1 MLEKVIVIVGA
12 GFCGAVV
19 AAQLLAQGRGR
30 IRVLLVNK
38 QGRMARGLAYGTRSE
53 QHVLNVPAGRMS
65 AFPGVEDDFLRFA
78 QTQDPAIG
86 AASFVSRQLYGE
98 YLEHVVERAVARA
111 APGVSLERIVDQV
124 RDVAVTPD
132 GGRALVSFDSGSH
145 VLADHVV
152 LALGNYAP
160 AHPRLADGR
169 FVDSDRYVRDPWRMG
184 VLDQVPRDVPVV
196 LIGTGLTMLDIA
208 LELRSRGRTAPMI
221 AISRRGLLPEGHRGT
236 DRPHAPV
243 PPPPG
248 MIDGPATAYHYLRAV
263 RGHVLALARDGVDWR
278 DVLVALRP
286 LTPMLWQRL
295 DDRERGRFLRHL
307 RPYWEVHRHRAA
319 PRPAALLDRM
329 RKDGEL
335 QVIAGR
341 LVALD
346 ATDDAIHVRLRR
358 RGATATETLAA
369 GAVVNCTGPCTDVR
383 NLDEPLMNALR
394 WHRLIRADR
403 HGLGVDV
410 GADGALIDARGEPSQ
425 VFFAVGPLLRGRDW
439 EATAVPELRVHA
451 AQVVGRLARDL
462 GNVEAA
468 AAAVG

>member
-1 MLEKVIVIVGA
+1 MDERVIVIVGA

-19 AAQLLAQGRGR
+19 AAQLLGRCTGR
-30 IRVLLVNK
+30 VRILLVNK

-65 AFPGVEDDFLRFA
+65 AFPHADDDFLRFA
-78 QTQDPAIG
+78 QRQDAAITEG
-86 AASFVSRQLYGE
+86 SFVSRQLYGE
-98 YLEHVVERAVARA
+98 YLEHVVERAVAAA
-111 APGVSLERIVDQV
+111 APGVTLERVVDQV
-124 RDVAVTPD
+124 CDVAMTPD
-132 GGRALVSFDSGSH
+132 GSRALVTFERGAR

-160 AHPRLADGR
+160 AQPRLAGD
-169 FVDSDRYVRDPWRMG
+169 FAASERYVGDPWRMG
-184 VLDQVPRDVPVV
+184 ALDAVPRDQPVL

-221 AISRRGLLPEGHRGT
+221 AISRRGLLPEAHRGT
-236 DRPHAPV
+236 PH
-243 PPPPG
+243 PPEPIVAPPG
-248 MIDGPATAYHYLRAV
+248 MVDGPATALAYLRAV
-263 RGHVLALARDGVDWR
+263 RGHVRALAASGVDWR

-286 LTPMLWQRL
+286 LTPLLWQRL
-295 DDRERGRFLRHL
+295 DERERGRFLRHL

-319 PRPAALLDRM
+319 PRPAALLERM
-329 RKDGEL
+329 GKDGEL

-341 LVALD
+341 LVAIDSADGGL
-346 ATDDAIHVRLRR
+346 AVRLRR
-358 RGATATETLAA
+358 RGAHDHERMTC

-410 GADGALIDARGEPSQ
+410 GADGALIDARGGASS

-439 EATAVPELRVHA
+439 EATAVPELRTHA
-451 AQVVGRLARDL
+451 AQVATRLATALAGADAR
-462 GNVEAA
+462 AA
-468 AAAVG
+468 G

>member
-1 MLEKVIVIVGA
+1 MDERVIVIVGA

-19 AAQLLAQGRGR
+19 AAQLLARCTGRVR
-30 IRVLLVNK
+30 ILLVNK

-65 AFPGVEDDFLRFA
+65 AFPDVEDDFLRFA
-78 QTQDPAIG
+78 QRQDPAITES
-86 AASFVSRQLYGE
+86 SFVSRQLYGE
-98 YLEHVVERAVARA
+98 YLEHVVERAVAA
-111 APGVSLERIVDQV
+111 AAAGVTLERVVDQV
-124 RDVAVTPD
+124 SDVAMTPD
-132 GGRALVSFDSGSH
+132 GTRALVSFEQGTR

-160 AHPRLADGR
+160 AQPRLAGD
-169 FVDSDRYVRDPWRMG
+169 FAASERYVGDPWRLG
-184 VLDQVPRDVPVV
+184 ALDAVPRDQPVL

-221 AISRRGLLPEGHRGT
+221 AISRRGLLPEAHRGT
-236 DRPHAPV
+236 AHPPV
-243 PPPPG
+243 PVVAPPG
-248 MIDGPATAYHYLRAV
+248 MIDGPPTALAYLRAV
-263 RGHVLALARDGVDWR
+263 REHVKELAARGVDWR

-286 LTPMLWQRL
+286 LTPLLWQRL
-295 DDRERGRFLRHL
+295 DERERGRFLRHL

-319 PRPAALLDRM
+319 PRPAALLARM
-329 RKDGEL
+329 CGDGEL
-335 QVIAGR
+335 RVVAGR
-341 LVALD
+341 LVAIESAGDGLS
-346 ATDDAIHVRLRR
+346 VRLRR
-358 RGATATETLAA
+358 RGAHEHEVVAC

-410 GADGALIDARGEPSQ
+410 AGDGALIDARGGASA

-451 AQVVGRLARDL
+451 AQVATRLTASLGTGAARAT
-462 GNVEAA
+462 G
-468 AAAVG
+468 